1 MTPSPNG
8 PKSGPSS
15 RWAFI
20 PLLLAAFLVAA
31 CSGKE
36 AEQPPPSVPVV
47 VAQAVQRDVPVQIG
61 GIGTVEAEFSV
72 IVRSRIDGQ
81 IVKVQFR
88 EGQDVRK
95 GDLLFVLDPSA
106 IDASLR
112 QAEATLAKDKVQA
125 VNADVV
131 AKRYALLV
139 QKGYVAQND
148 YDQYRTT
155 ADALKATVKA
165 DQAAVENLRVQK
177 QYCYIRSPIN
187 GRTGRR
193 LVDIG
198 SVVKN
203 NDTAMLVVNQLTP
216 VKVAFSVPEKY
227 LADIRKYRA
236 AGTLKVEALIPE
248 DKRAEAGTI
257 FFVDNAVDTATG
269 TIRLKGTFSNREK
282 RLWPGQFVNAIL
294 TLTTQKGAVVIPS
307 AAVNS
312 GQQGAYVYVVKPD
325 RTAEM
330 RAVVV
335 NRSLD
340 GETVIDKGIAP
351 GETVVTDGQIRLVP
365 GSRVEIKQG
374 Q

>member
-1 MTPSPNG
+1 MPLP
-8 PKSGPSS
+8 SGPTEGRSFL
-15 RWAFI
+15 RVFI
-20 PLLLAAFLVAA
+20 PLLFAAFLVTA

-36 AEQPPPSVPVV
+36 AKQPPPAVPVV
-47 VAQAVQRDVPVQIG
+47 VAQAVQKDVPVQIR
-61 GIGTVEAEFSV
+61 GIGTVEAEYSV
-72 IVRSRIDGQ
+72 TVRSRIDGQ
-81 IVKVQFR
+81 ITQIHFR
-88 EGQDVRK
+88 EGQNVRT
-95 GDLLFVLDPSA
+95 GDLLFVLDPRA
-106 IDASLR
+106 IEASLR

-125 VNADVV
+125 VNAEVV
-131 AKRYALLV
+131 AKRYALLA

-155 ADALKATVKA
+155 AEALKATVQA
-165 DQAAVENLRVQK
+165 DQAAVENLRVQR

-187 GRTGRR
+187 GRTGRL
-193 LVDIG
+193 LVDLG

-203 NDTAMLVVNQLTP
+203 NDTAMLVVNQLMP

-248 DKRAEAGTI
+248 DKRPEAGTI

-269 TIRLKGTFSNREK
+269 TIRLKGTFTNREK
-282 RLWPGQFVNAIL
+282 RLWPGQFVEVLL
-294 TLTTQKGAVVIPS
+294 TLTTQKGAMVIPS
-307 AAVNS
+307 AAVNT

-325 RTAEM
+325 QTAEM

-340 GETVIDKGIAP
+340 GDTVIDKGVAP

-365 GSRVEIKQG
+365 GSRVTPKQG